1 MRIPVPIVACAAVV
15 IIAGGAGLVRGA
27 QPLPAGNPSSSSSS
41 DPIVVSDAYV
51 RASAPPTDA
60 AAAYFTV
67 FNTTG
72 TPDRLET
79 VISGAGASAVL
90 HVEENGQMVVSA
102 AGPVI
107 PAHGSLVFST
117 GGGHV
122 MIEQLYGPV
131 RAGQSVSLELT
142 FQNAGVVD
150 VTAPVI
156 ALGAPAPTS
165 GGGTS

>member
-1 MRIPVPIVACAAVV
+1 MRIPLPMVIGATVV
-15 IIAGGAGLVRGA
+15 IIAGGAGLIRGA
-27 QPLPAGNPSSSSSS
+27 QPLPVGAASLSSNS

-67 FNTTG
+67 FNTTAK
-72 TPDRLET
+72 PDVLET
-79 VISGAGASAVL
+79 VVSGAGASSVL
-90 HVEENGQMVVSA
+90 HVEKNGQMVVTA

-107 PAHGSLVFST
+107 PPHGSLVFST

-165 GGGTS
+165 GGSS